1 MVKIDEDQ
9 AMVFVFYVDFISR
22 LEPNCNHNQSPA
34 RINDWLES
42 ADRVFLTENFHW
54 QYGLEK

>member
-42 ADRVFLTENFHW
+42 ADRVFLDENFHW
-54 QYGLEK
+54 